1 MRTISRAIFL
11 LSLLITGLTT
21 TKIYATTFTAA
32 ASGDWSSTTTWGGTV
47 PSTMNTGDAIIIP
60 SGIKVTLKNNLTI
73 KGALASLDV
82 EGTLSDSTD
91 TLMVSSLGSV
101 SGAGTINFGTAN
113 WNTTSSFLFTGSLN
127 VKNLMSSQ
135 SVSVSAKVS
144 VSGSLMLDSGVFK
157 LMTGSTLALGSG
169 ATIYI
174 SMGSFFDNGGIAT
187 LTGSYNVY
195 YMTNSAI
202 TGLEITGSGLNDVTV
217 NVGSNNNV
225 KLSSDLDVNG
235 TFYLTSGTLTLNN
248 HNLTLNGYISSSDS
262 LGGNIYATSSSS
274 IYAYAKAST
283 NIGSLK
289 FASNGSTLSKFE
301 INTSNSADLI
311 SISTDLMIMDSLVL
325 SNGRIKL
332 TGNNNTLE
340 VASTGKIGGSSSSS
354 YVVTGNNTYL
364 KLNLSNKT
372 GAGSLFPVGTQ
383 AHYAPANVFLNTGTP
398 DGAVSVRTQDGV
410 YEKGTSGLLVSQ
422 FQPSVNMTW
431 FVTSDIT
438 SNLNMTL
445 STYWTSDMEVN
456 NFNRSKSYI
465 SHYHDNAWDTFSIS
479 SANSFSNPLYGS
491 TRTGITSLSPFAV
504 YDQSTQSGIE
514 KQSVTTNVS
523 LFPNPASGYINV
535 MIDDATQKT
544 ASFQLEIRDMT
555 GRLVSSSLIGYG
567 NNQINTGSLSNGNY
581 MMKIYN
587 NQTNVVKKFIKI

>member
-1 MRTISRAIFL
+1 MRTISRTIFITCL
-11 LSLLITGLTT
+11 LVAGLIG
-21 TKIYATTFTAA
+21 TKSYATTFTAA

-47 PSTMNTGDAIIIP
+47 PSTTNTADAIIIP

-82 EGTLSDSTD
+82 EGTLSDSSD
-91 TLMVSSLGSV
+91 TLMVTGLGSV
-101 SGAGTINFGTAN
+101 SGAGTINFGTVN
-113 WNTTSSFLFTGSLN
+113 WKATSSFLFTGTLN
-127 VKNLMSSQ
+127 VKTLMSSQ

-157 LMTGSTLALGSG
+157 LMTGSTLALSSG

-174 SMGSFFDNGGIAT
+174 TMGSFFDNGGT

-202 TGLEITGSGLNDVTV
+202 AGLELTSSGLNDVTV
-217 NVGSNNNV
+217 NVGSTNNV
-225 KLSSDLDVNG
+225 KLSSDLVVNG
-235 TFYLTSGTLTLNN
+235 TLYLTSGTLTLNN
-248 HNLTLNGYISSSDS
+248 HNLTLKGYISSSDS

-325 SNGRIKL
+325 TNGRIKL
-332 TGNNNTLE
+332 NGNNNTLQI
-340 VASTGKIGGSSSSS
+340 ASTGKIGGSSSSS

-398 DGAVSVRTQDGV
+398 DGAVSVRVQDGV

-465 SHYHDNAWDTFSIS
+465 SHYHDNAWDTIAFSA
-479 SANSFSNPLYGS
+479 ANSFSNPLYGS
-491 TRTGITSLSPFAV
+491 TRTGISSLSPFAV
-504 YDQSTQSGIE
+504 YDESTQSGIE
-514 KQSVTTNVS
+514 KQTVTTNVS

-535 MIDDATQKT
+535 MIDDASQKT

-567 NNQINTGSLSNGNY
+567 NNQINIGSLSNGNY